1 MIFGEHDNIIRL
13 AVFASILIILMAAE
27 FFAPRKRRVMAR
39 SGRWITNFGLT
50 AVSTVALRFLM
61 PLLALAAAQWA
72 EQRGWGLLNIISLPA
87 WLRFLVAFVALDM
100 LIYAQHIAFHRIP
113 LFWRFHKV
121 HHADRDLDVT
131 SGARFHPGEAL
142 ISMIFKIA
150 CVIALG
156 APVAAVFVFEAVLN
170 AASLFSHSNI
180 AIPQRADIALRRIIV
195 TPDMHRVHHS
205 VVRKETDSNF
215 GFFLSVWDR
224 LFRTYIAQ
232 PASGHD
238 GMTIGLSEY
247 QSDAPNGLWWSLKA
261 PFMAA
266 QKSEKRKRAGNSL
279 RTPPKSKS

>member
-13 AVFASILIILMAAE
+13 AVFASILTLLIAAE
-27 FFAPRKRRVMAR
+27 FFAPRKQRVMAR

-50 AVSTVALRFLM
+50 ALNTLALRFLM
-61 PLLALAAAQWA
+61 PLLALAAAQLA
-72 EQRGWGLLNIISLPA
+72 AQRGWGLLNILTLPE
-87 WLRFLVAFVALDM
+87 WLAFIIAFVALDM
-100 LIYAQHIAFHRIP
+100 LIYAQHIAFHHVP
-113 LFWRFHKV
+113 MLWRFHKV

-142 ISMIFKIA
+142 ISMAFKIA
-150 CVIALG
+150 CVMALG
-156 APVAAVFVFEAVLN
+156 APVAVVFVFEAVLN

-180 AIPQRADIALRRIIV
+180 AIPDKADNLLRRIIV

-205 VVRKETDSNF
+205 ILRKETNSNF

-232 PASGHD
+232 PSSGHD
-238 GMTIGLSEY
+238 GMTIGLGEY

-261 PFMAA
+261 PFMASR
-266 QKSEKRKRAGNSL
+266 QHTKENG
-279 RTPPKSKS
+279 RTVR